1 MKIDF
6 CVEGKMTIETSR
18 NTGIEIADDYC
29 SRCGICVAVCPFEA
43 ISKDEEQNRIILDIE
58 ECRVCGLCVSACPLS
73 AIDLVYYEV
82 DRLTKKV
89 QKEMAETGAKALVLS
104 CRGSNPVT
112 FDIKE
117 KFNEQ
122 NLEKF
127 VSLRLPCIGRVP
139 PEFYLKNLASG
150 TEKMLILQ
158 CEETF
163 CRFKKGSQIGIN
175 RIELLKDTV
184 KALGYDTDNFII
196 KKDSLKAVYDTEK
209 CVGCGKCV
217 FVCPYEAIVWKDM
230 STPEIKTEDCEGC
243 GACALVCP
251 HQAIELR
258 GYEFEPVSEIIK
270 KCSQKAAKTKA
281 QGKTSILLFVCQ
293 WSEFS
298 ALDDVQKGCLT
309 DDITIIELPCAKGF
323 DPFLVLEALSVGFDG
338 VMAVVCPEE
347 LCKLEEG
354 TELPERNFSALNKVL
369 RNYNLRD
376 RFESFRVS
384 PKYPG
389 EFNNK
394 LEEFKQRISTILE
407 LEIKNTQTRS

>member
-1 MKIDF
+1 MA
-6 CVEGKMTIETSR
+6 IETSR
-18 NTGIEIADDYC
+18 NAGIEIADDYC

-43 ISKDEEQNRIILDIE
+43 ISKDEEQNKIILDVE
-58 ECRVCGLCVSACPLS
+58 KCRVCGLCVSACPLS
-73 AIDLVYYEV
+73 AIDLVYYDV
-82 DRLTKKV
+82 DSLTKKV
-89 QKEMAETGAKALVLS
+89 QEQMAEKGAKTLVLC

-112 FDIKE
+112 LGIEDKLKDE
-117 KFNEQ
+117 NVG
-122 NLEKF
+122 NF
-127 VSLRLPCIGRVP
+127 VSLRLPCVGRVP

-158 CEETF
+158 CEEEF

-175 RIELLKDTV
+175 RLELLKNTV
-184 KALGYDTDNFII
+184 KMLGYDPGNLVI

-230 STPEIKTEDCEGC
+230 STPEIKTEDCMGC

-270 KCSQKAAKTKA
+270 NCSGKAAKAKA
-281 QGKTSILLFVCQ
+281 RGKPAVLLFVCQ

-323 DPFLVLEALSVGFDG
+323 DPVLVLEALSVGFDG

-354 TELPERNFSALNKVL
+354 TELPERNFSALKKVL
-369 RNYNLRD
+369 KQYSLED

-389 EFNNK
+389 EFNAK
-394 LEEFKQRISTILE
+394 LEEFKQKISSIPEPEVKT
-407 LEIKNTQTRS
+407 T

>member
-1 MKIDF
+1 MAN
-6 CVEGKMTIETSR
+6 ETCRTS
-18 NTGIEIADDYC
+18 GIEIADDYC

-43 ISKDEEQNRIILDIE
+43 ISKDEEQNKIILNVE

-73 AIDLVYYEV
+73 AIDLVYYDVES
-82 DRLTKKV
+82 LTKKV
-89 QKEMAETGAKALVLS
+89 QEEMAEKGAKTLVLT

-112 FDIKE
+112 FDIEE
-117 KFNEQ
+117 KLKDE

-127 VSLRLPCIGRVP
+127 VSLRLPCVGRVP

-158 CEETF
+158 CEEDF

-175 RIELLKDTV
+175 RLELLKDTV
-184 KALGYDTDNFII
+184 RELGYDPNNLII

-217 FVCPYEAIVWKDM
+217 FVCPYDAIVWKDM
-230 STPEIKTEDCEGC
+230 STPEIKTEDCVGC

-270 KCSQKAAKTKA
+270 KCSGKASKAKA
-281 QGKTSILLFVCQ
+281 QGKAAILLFVCQ

-298 ALDDVQKGCLT
+298 ALDDVQTGCLT

-323 DPFLVLEALSVGFDG
+323 DPVLVLEALGVGFDG

-354 TELPERNFSALNKVL
+354 TYLGERNFSALNKVL
-369 RNYNLRD
+369 KQYNLED
-376 RFESFRVS
+376 RFDTFRVS

-389 EFNNK
+389 EFNAK
-394 LEEFKQRISTILE
+394 MEDFKQKISSISKME
-407 LEIKNTQTRS
+407 VKAN

>member
-1 MKIDF
+1 MAN
-6 CVEGKMTIETSR
+6 ETCRTS
-18 NTGIEIADDYC
+18 GIEIADDYC

-43 ISKDEEQNRIILDIE
+43 ISKDEEQNKIILNVE

-73 AIDLVYYEV
+73 AIDLVYYDVES
-82 DRLTKKV
+82 LTKKV
-89 QKEMAETGAKALVLS
+89 QEEMAEKGAKTLVLT

-112 FDIKE
+112 FDIEE
-117 KFNEQ
+117 KLKDE
-122 NLEKF
+122 NLEKY
-127 VSLRLPCIGRVP
+127 VSLRLPCVGRVP

-158 CEETF
+158 CEEDF

-175 RIELLKDTV
+175 RLELLKDTV
-184 KALGYDTDNFII
+184 RELGYDPNNLII

-217 FVCPYEAIVWKDM
+217 FVCPYDAIVWKDM
-230 STPEIKTEDCEGC
+230 STPEIKTEDCVGC

-270 KCSQKAAKTKA
+270 KCSGKASKAKA
-281 QGKTSILLFVCQ
+281 QGKAAILLFVCQ

-323 DPFLVLEALSVGFDG
+323 DPVLVLEALGVGFDG

-354 TELPERNFSALNKVL
+354 TYLGERNFSALNKVL
-369 RNYNLRD
+369 KQYNLED
-376 RFESFRVS
+376 RFDTFRVS

-389 EFNNK
+389 EFNAK
-394 LEEFKQRISTILE
+394 LEDFKQKISSISKME
-407 LEIKNTQTRS
+407 VKAN

>member
-1 MKIDF
+1 M
-6 CVEGKMTIETSR
+6 VVETSR
-18 NTGIEIADDYC
+18 TAGIEIADDYC

-43 ISKDEEQNRIILDIE
+43 ISKDEEQNKIILDVE

-73 AIDLVYYEV
+73 AIDLVYYDV
-82 DRLTKKV
+82 DSLTKKV
-89 QKEMAETGAKALVLS
+89 QDEMDETGAKTLVLS

-112 FDIKE
+112 YDIKDKLKDE
-117 KFNEQ
+117 NVE
-122 NLEKF
+122 NF
-127 VSLRLPCIGRVP
+127 VSLRLPCVGRVP

-150 TEKMLILQ
+150 TEKILVLQ
-158 CEETF
+158 CEEDF

-175 RIELLKDTV
+175 RFELLKDTV
-184 KALGYDTDNFII
+184 KVLGYNADNLVI
-196 KKDSLKAVYDTEK
+196 KKDSMKAVYDTEK

-217 FVCPYEAIVWKDM
+217 FICPYDAIVWKDV
-230 STPEIKTEDCEGC
+230 STPEIKTEDCMGC

-270 KCSQKAAKTKA
+270 NCSCKAAKAKA
-281 QGKTSILLFVCQ
+281 QGKPAILLFVCQ

-323 DPFLVLEALSVGFDG
+323 DPVLVLEALSLGFDG

-354 TELPERNFSALNKVL
+354 TELAERNFSALRTALKQ
-369 RNYNLRD
+369 YNLEN
-376 RFESFRVS
+376 RFDTFRVS
-384 PKYPG
+384 PKYLG
-389 EFNNK
+389 EFNAK
-394 LEEFKQRISTILE
+394 LEEFKQKISSIPKLE
-407 LEIKNTQTRS
+407 VKTT

>member
-1 MKIDF
+1 MAN
-6 CVEGKMTIETSR
+6 ETCR
-18 NTGIEIADDYC
+18 TAGIEIADDYC

-43 ISKDEEQNRIILDIE
+43 ISKDEEQNKIILDVE

-73 AIDLVYYEV
+73 AIDLVYYDV
-82 DRLTKKV
+82 DSLTKKV
-89 QKEMAETGAKALVLS
+89 QEEMAETGAKTLVLS

-112 FDIKE
+112 YDIKDKLKDE
-117 KFNEQ
+117 NVE
-122 NLEKF
+122 NF
-127 VSLRLPCIGRVP
+127 VSLRLPCVGRVP
-139 PEFYLKNLASG
+139 PEFYLKNLATG

-158 CEETF
+158 CEEDF

-175 RIELLKDTV
+175 RLELLKDTV
-184 KALGYDTDNFII
+184 KELGYDPDNLII

-230 STPEIKTEDCEGC
+230 STPEIKTEDCVGC

-258 GYEFEPVSEIIK
+258 GYEFEPISEIIK
-270 KCSQKAAKTKA
+270 KCSRKATKA
-281 QGKTSILLFVCQ
+281 KSQGKPAILLFVCQ

-309 DDITIIELPCAKGF
+309 DDTTIIELPCAKGF
-323 DPFLVLEALSVGFDG
+323 DPVLVLEALSVGFDG

-354 TELPERNFSALNKVL
+354 TYLGERNFSALKKVL
-369 RNYNLRD
+369 KQYNLED
-376 RFESFRVS
+376 RFDTFRVS
-384 PKYPG
+384 PKYVG
-389 EFNNK
+389 EFNAK
-394 LEEFKQRISTILE
+394 LEEFKQKISSISKPEVKT
-407 LEIKNTQTRS
+407 T